1 MPSTIEFI
9 RHIQQELQYIIEE
22 TSGINFEDFVTD
34 VRLNKAIV
42 RSLEIIGEA
51 SKRVPDAIRYRY
63 NELDWKGFAGLRDV
77 LIHQYWGIDYQL
89 VWDAATDDV
98 PVAKVWIDLIIELEK
113 DLL

>member
-9 RHIQQELQYIIEE
+9 RHIQQELQYIIDE

-51 SKRVPDAIRYRY
+51 SKRVPDEIRYR
-63 NELDWKGFAGLRDV
+63 
-77 LIHQYWGIDYQL
+77 
-89 VWDAATDDV
+89 
-98 PVAKVWIDLIIELEK
+98 
-113 DLL
+113 